1 MSSFYSESELAKI
14 GFEKIGEN
22 VQISRF
28 VQFYSPDKMEIGSN
42 VRIDDFCILS
52 GDIKLGDY
60 IHIAAYSGLYG
71 RGGIVM
77 KDFSS
82 ISSRVSIYS
91 SNDDYS
97 GGALTNPTV
106 PEEFRNAEYAKV
118 IINKHCIIGS
128 GTVILPGVEIGEG
141 TAVGSM
147 SLCNKDIEEWSIYA
161 GIPAKYIKKRKKDL
175 LIKERE
181 LKEEIDKIL

>member
-1 MSSFYSESELAKI
+1 MSSFYSEDELIKI
-14 GFEKIGEN
+14 GFKKLGRN

-28 VQFYSPDKMEIGSN
+28 AQFYLPDKVEIGNN

-60 IHIAAYSGLYG
+60 VHIAAYCGLYG
-71 RGGIVM
+71 RGGIEM
-77 KDFSS
+77 EDFSS
-82 ISSRVSIYS
+82 LSSRVAIYS

-106 PEEFRNAEYAKV
+106 PEEYRNVEYAKV

-128 GTVILPGVEIGEG
+128 GTIILPGVEIGEG
-141 TAVGSM
+141 TAVGAM
-147 SLCNKDIEEWSIYA
+147 SLCNTDIEEWSVYT

-175 LIKERE
+175 LIKEQE
-181 LKEEIDKIL
+181 LKEDTNKAL